1 MKKILSAV
9 AAFAVLACFIGCES
23 TKADG
28 SAKGSGASPYVITE
42 GDDVI
47 GYFQFEEDDIVDNE
61 VKDYSGYGLYVTN
74 ASLDDPIYEEGVH
87 GSALYFNGQD
97 EYLTLDPEVVD
108 GDGLTVAAW
117 IKPDGAWQ
125 IWARFF
131 DFGDTL
137 KDIFVAADGR
147 QPGTLVFY
155 EQETAASCNC
165 PIPPAGRWVHVAATF
180 GDGKIALYVNGKLS
194 QELPCSVTTEDLSIE
209 NNLACYIGR
218 SNWPDPLF
226 RGSMDDLLIA
236 RRKFSKNEIKAVY
249 NGIVAPEAAE
259 ADAE

>member
-9 AAFAVLACFIGCES
+9 AALSMLACFIGCES

-28 SAKGSGASPYVITE
+28 SGNGASSYVITE
-42 GDDVI
+42 GDDVV

-61 VKDYSGYGLYVTN
+61 VKDYSGYGLYATN

-87 GSALYFNGQD
+87 GSALYFNGED

-194 QELPCSVTTEDLSIE
+194 QELPCSVTTEDLAME
-209 NNLACYIGR
+209 NNLACYVGR

-236 RRKFSKNEIKAVY
+236 RRKFSKSEIKAVY
-249 NGIVAPEAAE
+249 NGIVVPGEAAD